1 MKTKDNKT
9 IPETLETTIAMVIR
23 QGHRPI
29 PMNSKKAATTSDD
42 NSFSLHTKKTISI
55 EPPKQKVKEKAL
67 EAFLRVGRHGFYQIS
82 AYNTFQVTCLH
93 TYISNF
99 EKQGIMFDRKRITH
113 VNSAGGNTSFTRY
126 WLANECA
133 YEKALDMVNFLRS
146 QRSLA
151 PLEDIPTYP
160 SSLALQG

>member
-1 MKTKDNKT
+1 MNTKDNKT
-9 IPETLETTIAMVIR
+9 IPEWLETTIAMLIR

-29 PMNSKKAATTSDD
+29 SMVSKKPATQPND
-42 NSFSLHTKKTISI
+42 NSFSLRTEKTINI

-67 EAFLRVGRHGFYQIS
+67 EAFLRAGRHGFYQIP

-113 VNSAGGNTSFTRY
+113 VNSGGSNTSFTRY
-126 WLANECA
+126 WLADEYA

-146 QRSLA
+146 HRSLE
-151 PLEDIPTYP
+151 PLEDMPPYPTL
-160 SSLALQG
+160 SQAV

>member
-1 MKTKDNKT
+1 MNTKDTKT
-9 IPETLETTIAMVIR
+9 IPEWLETT
-23 QGHRPI
+23 
-29 PMNSKKAATTSDD
+29 N
-42 NSFSLHTKKTISI
+42 I

-67 EAFLRVGRHGFYQIS
+67 EAFLRAGRHGFYQIP

-113 VNSAGGNTSFTRY
+113 VNSVGGNTSFTRY
-126 WLANECA
+126 WLSDEYA

-146 QRSLA
+146 QRGLE
-151 PLEDIPTYP
+151 PLEDMPPYTHLAKQTRP
-160 SSLALQG
+160 SRLV